1 MSGAKKGQAASFLAA
16 AGAIGL
22 AGVLTRAC
30 PGSCTSCAACAS
42 ALVPMG
48 ASATA
53 VGIALVSS
61 AGMRAHRRAREP
73 DDAEPPEG

>member
-1 MSGAKKGQAASFLAA
+1 MNGARRGKAASFLAA

-30 PGSCTSCAACAS
+30 PGACTSCATCAS
-42 ALVPMG
+42 TLLPIG

-53 VGIALVSS
+53 VGIAFASS
-61 AGMRAHRRAREP
+61 AGVRARVRARER
-73 DDAEPPEG
+73 DDATPPQA